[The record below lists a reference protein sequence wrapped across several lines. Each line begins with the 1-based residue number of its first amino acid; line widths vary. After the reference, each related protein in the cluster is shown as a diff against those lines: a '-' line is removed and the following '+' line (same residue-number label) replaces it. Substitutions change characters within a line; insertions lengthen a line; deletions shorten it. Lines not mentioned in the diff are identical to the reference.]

1 MNSELM
7 RPITDEELET
17 FERDGVVWLRGILDL
32 AWVTRLD
39 ETIEMMLSHPI
50 GQTIDFTGL
59 GMDMGG
65 IVRTGVWTDSDKSW
79 SEVQQLGDR
88 VLLDSQVHAEPEQ
101 RGHYV
106 SATDVWKVN
115 PFLRQ
120 LALQSPIPKIAAALM
135 RSKSINLYGDQVLV
149 KPPGTKERTAWHQD
163 LAYEHMQGW
172 QVCGVRIP
180 TTRETAEMGLVEYWR
195 SSHKSRKIY
204 KVNYFISDASDDD
217 TGEPVPEILGHEKDY
232 DLVLYAPEPG
242 DVVVHHLGTLHGAGG
257 NASKTTP
264 RRAIT
269 LRYAGADV
277 TYKFRQFAPPQDT
290 LSQILR
296 EGDSLDGDREQFPRP
311 EV

>member
-1 MNSELM
+1 MNRNLL
-7 RPITDEELET
+7 RPITDQELESY
-17 FERDGVVWLRGILDL
+17 ERDGVVWLRGILDL
-32 AWVTRLD
+32 VWVKQLD
-39 ETIEMMLSHPI
+39 DTIQMMMIHPI

-59 GMDMGG
+59 GMGSGRVM
-65 IVRTGVWTDSDKSW
+65 RTGIWTDSEKSW
-79 SEVQQLGDR
+79 TEVQQLGDR
-88 VLLDSQVHAEPEQ
+88 VLLDPQVQAEPQE
-101 RGHYV
+101 RGHYI

-135 RSKSINLYGDQVLV
+135 RSKKINLYGDQVLV
-149 KPPGTKERTAWHQD
+149 KPPGTMERTAWHQD
-163 LAYEHMQGW
+163 LAYEHMQGR

-180 TTRETAEMGLVEYWR
+180 TTRETSEMGLVEYWR
-195 SSHKSRKIY
+195 GSHKSGKIY
-204 KVNYFISDASDDD
+204 KVNYFISDATEDD
-217 TGEPVPEILGHEKDY
+217 TGEPVPGILGHEKDY
-232 DLVLYAPEPG
+232 DLVAYAPEPG

-277 TYKFRQFAPPQDT
+277 TYKFRRFAPPQDT
-290 LSQILR
+290 LSKMLR
-296 EGDSLDGDREQFPRP
+296 EGESLDGDREQFPRP